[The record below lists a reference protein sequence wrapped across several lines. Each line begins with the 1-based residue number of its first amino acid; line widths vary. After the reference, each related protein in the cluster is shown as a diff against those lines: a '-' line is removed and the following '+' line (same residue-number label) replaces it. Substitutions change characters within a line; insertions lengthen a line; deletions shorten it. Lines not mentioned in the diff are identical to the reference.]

1 LLHLNALEGLLM
13 EEEPEL
19 ITIERYR
26 DALEADLARTRLE
39 SAGITSFLVGEN
51 TAVLYGTGLGGLQ
64 LQVRPTDEADARA
77 ILNDPGPSDGEVT
90 SVS

>member
-1 LLHLNALEGLLM
+1 
-13 EEEPEL
+13 
-19 ITIERYR
+19 
-26 DALEADLARTRLE
+26 
-39 SAGITSFLVGEN
+39 VGEN

>member
-1 LLHLNALEGLLM
+1 M

-19 ITIERYR
+19 VTIALYR
-26 DALEADLARTRLE
+26 DAMEADLAKGRLD

-64 LQVRPTDEADARA
+64 LQVSPKDEVDARS
-77 ILNDPGPSDGEVT
+77 ILNAPGPLDSEVE

>member
-1 LLHLNALEGLLM
+1 M

-26 DALEADLARTRLE
+26 DALEADMARTRLE
-39 SAGITSFLVGEN
+39 SAGITTFLVGEN

-77 ILNDPGPSDGEVT
+77 ILNDPGPADGEVK